1 MAKWRGQQRVL
12 AALWRRRCRVRPSD
26 VSAMG
31 KQVDSKPSVD
41 AYLTQVT
48 LKGVSSKGK
57 GKKLSLVI

>member
-1 MAKWRGQQRVL
+1 VL